1 MRVATSQDT
10 DLSTNLRPNFL
21 ESLSTLFLLEVCG
34 FESRINLDDAKAPLN
49 AYVDGCLD
57 TGREPEEIFADFR
70 ECERISQSF
79 RDDFRRCRIGPG
91 TDERNRR

>member
-1 MRVATSQDT
+1 MSA
-10 DLSTNLRPNFL
+10 
-21 ESLSTLFLLEVCG
+21 LFLLEVCG

-57 TGREPEEIFADFR
+57 TGREQGEISADFR
-70 ECERISQSF
+70 EFERISQSF
-79 RDDFRRCRIGPG
+79 QDDFRRSRIGPG